1 MREAA
6 LEIWRAG
13 VSAVDSCRLVREAID
28 WDGARLRLGPL
39 EIPADELGRIV
50 VVGAGKAGVGMVA
63 GLQQALP
70 AEFLQERV
78 TGWVNV
84 PADCLPESSSG
95 PIQLHAARPA
105 GRNEPTAEGLAG
117 TERILDL
124 VSHLRPEDVC
134 LVLLSG
140 GGSALLPAPVA
151 GISLEDKLAI
161 TRGLSQ
167 AGATIEELNL
177 VRRALSRVKGGGL
190 LRACRADRLVSLII
204 SDVVGDP
211 LETIASGPT
220 IPLAADRAEALSL
233 LQHYLPQGIPESVV
247 RTLEQPTP
255 PPPELSCHY
264 HNVILGSNRV
274 ALQAAGDRAEQLG
287 YRVLSLGSENTGEA
301 AELGRQLIEQGLDYP
316 LDAINQPV
324 CLLCGGETTV
334 SLAEVE
340 NPGRGGRNQEVAL
353 SALITLGEL
362 LGREAIPRELTLLA
376 GGTDGEDGPTDAAGG
391 FADRLAWQRLSAAG
405 LDPHTYL
412 RRHDAYALL
421 QACDSLLITGPT
433 HTNVMDLNV
442 LLIHPLPHTD
452 R

>member
-13 VSAVDSCRLVREAID
+13 VSAVDSSRLVREAVD
-28 WDGARLRLGPL
+28 WDGARLRLGPV
-39 EIPADELGRIV
+39 EIPAEKLGRMV

-70 AEFLQERV
+70 VEFLQERV

-84 PADCLPESSSG
+84 PADCLPTTSSG

-117 TERILDL
+117 TERILEL
-124 VSHLRPEDVC
+124 VSQLGPEDVC

-140 GGSALLPAPVA
+140 GGSALLPAPVP
-151 GISLEDKLAI
+151 GITLEDKLAI

-190 LRACRADRLVSLII
+190 LRACRADRMVSLII

-220 IPLAADRAEALSL
+220 LPLAVDRAEALSL
-233 LQHYLPQGIPESVV
+233 LQHYLPSHIPEAVV
-247 RTLEQPTP
+247 RTLQEPTA
-255 PPPELSCHY
+255 PPPELTCRY

-316 LDAINQPV
+316 LDATHQPV

-334 SLAEVE
+334 SLSEVE
-340 NPGRGGRNQEVAL
+340 NPGLGGRNQEVAL
-353 SALITLGEL
+353 SALITLGAL
-362 LGREAIPRELTLLA
+362 LDREALPRELTLLA
-376 GGTDGEDGPTDAAGG
+376 GGTDGEDGPTNAAGG
-391 FADRLAWQRLSAAG
+391 YADPLAWQRLNESG
-405 LDPHTYL
+405 INPHPYL
-412 RRHDAYALL
+412 HRHDAYSLL
-421 QACDSLLITGPT
+421 KACDSLLLTGPT

-442 LLIHPLPHTD
+442 LLIHP
-452 R
+452 RSNS